1 MSFEHGSLNLGIRNP
16 FRFEGTLRA
25 IRGGITALLGLLAL
39 LNVASAVQTH
49 PITGWTYALIGFLL
63 MANGL
68 WTLGR
73 GLMQVM
79 RFYVGRSAP
88 TSLSFN
94 HAKSEQDSASREKR
108 DVAYDQQQ
116 IESMLVGS
124 KNYTFKE
131 PVGLVAR
138 LLHTLFPKITFVP
151 YPIQNLAQRITGAL
165 TQTLVALFI
174 FAILSFVT
182 SVGLAGGNATLLM
195 PFFAFTLLCYIA
207 LVWFRAG
214 RPLNRQ
220 LGRGIET
227 VSALGFVKMVV
238 ICSLVPVIVN
248 SLLNKVFEYQETMKA
263 AIIDSLR
270 GVEIA
275 PDLLSNAETEVANM
289 VNLAYNSYS
298 NSTWLGLI
306 FVFSIISC
314 ALVLG
319 LTALRAREANP
330 STEIT
335 DKLPRTS
342 EVGARPMDI
351 FNEFT
356 HQVMERRRYMK
367 VPNRVYKPLSARQN
381 PNNGEFDGEVIQETQ
396 PKTLD
401 KNDEPVAK
409 KLRIITTS
417 IAQALLLLAT
427 LLVFYSLTPVTTF
440 TDYFDGI
447 DFDAL
452 SNEQGKEF
460 ALISIESFFSVLGVL
475 AAAAVCGI
483 FGRLLSNLSH
493 PFWSEIQFE
502 SSLVYFKCK
511 GTVKED
517 TRTFGKGYN
526 DSTSLETSVFTSTI
540 QPRLFVTRVI
550 SSTFAGIGNTNLMFP
565 RHIMTM
571 HGDENLAD
579 ELHHELMHSITGRAG
594 TAAMNDEQRKVVDEY
609 NSSNLEMKA
618 ESAPERLANRSSELS
633 LDATKAQ
640 AALAQKNDTEDE
652 LAAEADTH

>member
-1 MSFEHGSLNLGIRNP
+1 MSFEHGSLDLGIRNP

-25 IRGGITALLGLLAL
+25 IRGGITALLGLLSL

-49 PITGWTYALIGFLL
+49 PITGWTFALIGFVL

-94 HAKSEQDSASREKR
+94 HAKSEQDSANRER
-108 DVAYDQQQ
+108 QDVAYDQQQ

-151 YPIQNLAQRITGAL
+151 YPIQNLAQRVVGAL
-165 TQTLVALFI
+165 VQTLVALFG

-182 SVGLAGGNATLLM
+182 SVGLAGDKATILM
-195 PFFAFTLLCYIA
+195 PFFAFTLLCYVA

-214 RPLNRQ
+214 RPLNRR

-227 VSALGFVKMVV
+227 VSAFGFVKMVAV
-238 ICSLVPVIVN
+238 CVSVPVIIN
-248 SLLNKVFEYQETMKA
+248 IILGKIFSYELEKYQEVIA
-263 AIIDSLR
+263 AQLR
-270 GVEIA
+270 GLEIE
-275 PDLLSNAETEVANM
+275 AELNEGM
-289 VNLAYNSYS
+289 VWATQMLDLAYNSYS
-298 NSTWLGLI
+298 NATWLGLI
-306 FVFSIISC
+306 FVFAIISC
-314 ALVLG
+314 GLVLG
-319 LTALRAREANP
+319 LTALRAKQANP
-330 STEIT
+330 TTEIT

-351 FNEFT
+351 FNEFN
-356 HQVMERRRYMK
+356 HQVMERRRYKK
-367 VPNRVYKPLSARQN
+367 VPNRIYKPLSARQN
-381 PNNGEFDGEVIQETQ
+381 PNNGEFDGELIQETQ
-396 PKTLD
+396 PKTVE
-401 KNDEPVAK
+401 KTDEPVSK
-409 KLRIITTS
+409 KMRIASTS
-417 IAQALLLLAT
+417 LAQALLMIAT
-427 LLVFYSLTPVTTF
+427 LLVFYALTPLTTYTSF
-440 TDYFDGI
+440 YDGVVFDLLDDQTGPA
-447 DFDAL
+447 FV
-452 SNEQGKEF
+452 QT
-460 ALISIESFFSVLGVL
+460 SIESFFTVLSLLV
-475 AAAAVCGI
+475 AASICAI

-517 TRTFGKGYN
+517 TRTFGKGFN

-579 ELHHELMHSITGRAG
+579 ELHHELMHSIGNRAG
-594 TAAMNDEQRKVVDEY
+594 TAAMNDEQRKVVEEY

-618 ESAPERLANRSSELS
+618 KSAPERLANRSSEQSLS
-633 LDATKAQ
+633 APEDHVTFSQRKESEYEPEAT
-640 AALAQKNDTEDE
+640 TEN
-652 LAAEADTH
+652 